1 MKNSKKVIYL
11 SLVICIS
18 MYIIE
23 QILNVNYFVKSTCKI
38 VLFTLIP
45 YLYIKIVKKKNIKNS
60 LHLGKFQLKRLK
72 LGLILGFCSFTIVII
87 GYIIFAKYIDTQN
100 LVDQLNKIKVNKN
113 NFIYIG
119 LYIIFVN
126 SFLEEFFF
134 RGFIFLNIYEE
145 GNKYMAYIYS
155 SALFALYHMGMIKS
169 WFNIYLIILCI
180 ISLMVIGIVFNYLNT
195 KSKNFINS
203 WIVHILADIS
213 IILIGFKILWN

>member
-1 MKNSKKVIYL
+1 
-11 SLVICIS
+11 

-23 QILNVNYFVKSTCKI
+23 QILNVDYFVKSTCKI
-38 VLFTLIP
+38 GLFTFIP
-45 YLYIKIVKKKNIKNS
+45 YLYIKLVKKESIKNS
-60 LHLGKFQLKRLK
+60 LNLGEFQLKRLK
-72 LGLILGFCSFTIVII
+72 LGFILGFFSFSIVII
-87 GYIIFAKYIDTQN
+87 GYIIFSKYIDTQT
-100 LVDQLNKIKVNKN
+100 LVENLNKIKVNKN

-145 GNKYMAYIYS
+145 GNKHMAYIYS
-155 SALFALYHMGMIKS
+155 SALFALYHMGMIQS
-169 WFNIYLIILCI
+169 WFNMYLIILCM
-180 ISLMVIGIVFNYLNT
+180 ISLMGVGIVFNYLNT
-195 KSKNFINS
+195 RSKNYMNS